1 MIIKVQERTLK
12 SSQPTFDTLT
22 QQYFGSTR
30 TTLDLTY
37 NVMVDVNK
45 LVISIND
52 YYDNLDL
59 INSIAVV
66 DVVITPSNEK
76 DLEKLGSQT
85 IKGIKLDNENI
96 VIDFFTIYKYLAV
109 DIDVDVIAYFDSGV
123 MGFDLTSEYVAV
135 QKVSTT
141 ADTNYY
147 IYDEDSAS
155 IYQNSIVSNSIY
167 KEDLQLANEKLLLTT
182 VSGKVVEFPITVE
195 SSGIMYDENNI
206 VLKEL
211 KTQKLD
217 ATNKNVRFDLIIP
230 GISMLDSSNKI
241 NITSLLDSAEVNA
254 KIINLDTV
262 QILDD
267 LIYIELYETDKN
279 GTNAKY
285 ITTIKEKIT
294 AFLGPVE
301 LKDLSPETNYYIQFY
316 TYVYN
321 NELGDYEKR
330 YLYDV
335 DQLVSGCKY
344 NFYTL
349 SSVDISNISAQM
361 VEKSYVNKNLEI
373 KYNLDVI
380 YGYDHI
386 EYILQK
392 KVGEEYV
399 NTSISIPDVSTFFT
413 EMKLEIDASPG
424 RNPDIVYGGKYRI
437 YIKPVGFYEDENG
450 NRLELDL
457 GTVWYDF
464 EIAESQQP
472 YIGISSGKSSN
483 MIYFRVS
490 VSDPDFIIVNGT
502 YDIELVDD
510 QGLVVAEIKKQSIST
525 INKRFEFTK
534 DNYDLVDGK
543 SYTFIVTARTDTKN
557 TNSGF
562 ETRKLQKN
570 IIYGDYVDLGTVT
583 TTKNADDPLNIDVI
597 FSDSYKLTTVDTVQY
612 TITSNSTDFY
622 LSNTTDF
629 IVRYDSEKGLYY
641 FTIPITNTT
650 NYVENNMYNI
660 GMNFYTNN
668 KLVTQTET
676 SYYYVP

>member
-1 MIIKVQERTLK
+1 
-12 SSQPTFDTLT
+12 
-22 QQYFGSTR
+22 
-30 TTLDLTY
+30 
-37 NVMVDVNK
+37 MVDVNK
-45 LVISIND
+45 LVISIKD

-66 DVVITPSNEK
+66 DVVITPSNEE
-76 DLEKLGSQT
+76 DLNKIGAQT

-109 DIDVDVIAYFDSGV
+109 DIDVDVIAYYDSGI

-141 ADTNYY
+141 MDTNYY
-147 IYDEDSAS
+147 IYNDTNGS
-155 IYQNSIVSNSIY
+155 IIQNSIVSNSIY
-167 KEDLQLANEKLLLTT
+167 KDELKLDEGILTLTT
-182 VSGKVVEFPITVE
+182 INNKTVDFPISLGE
-195 SSGIMYDENNI
+195 SGIVYDENNI

-211 KTQKLD
+211 KTQKLNSI
-217 ATNKNVRFDLIIP
+217 NKNVRFDLIIP

-262 QILDD
+262 QILDN
-267 LIYIELYETDKN
+267 LIYIELYETDEN

-285 ITTIKEKIT
+285 ITTIQEAIT

-301 LKDLSPETNYYIQFY
+301 IKDLSPETNYYIQFY

-321 NELGDYEKR
+321 NELEDYEKR

-349 SSVDISNISAQM
+349 SSVDISNIKAQM
-361 VEKSYVNKNLEI
+361 IEKSYVNKNLQI

-386 EYILQK
+386 EYVLQK
-392 KVGEEYV
+392 KVNDTYV
-399 NTSISIPDVSTFFT
+399 DTEITIPDVSTFFT
-413 EMKLEIDASPG
+413 EMTLEIDASPG
-424 RNPDIVYGGKYRI
+424 KNPEIVYGGEYKI
-437 YIKPVGFYEDENG
+437 IIKPVGYYEDENG
-450 NRLELDL
+450 EKLELDL
-457 GTVWYDF
+457 GTVSHTFTIDQ
-464 EIAESQQP
+464 SQQP
-472 YIGISSGKSSN
+472 YIGISSGKSAN

-490 VSDPDFIIVNGT
+490 VSDPDYIIVNGT
-502 YDIELVDD
+502 YDVELIDD
-510 QGLVVAEIKKQSIST
+510 NGLVVAEIKKQSIST
-525 INKRFEFTK
+525 INKRFEFSK
-534 DNYDLVDGK
+534 GDYDLVDGET
-543 SYTFIVTARTDTKN
+543 YTFIVTARTDTKN
-557 TNSGF
+557 SNNNF
-562 ETRKLQKN
+562 ETRKLQKS
-570 IIYGDYVDLGTVT
+570 IVYGDYVDLGTVT
-583 TTKNADDPLNIDVI
+583 TTKNAEDPLSIDVI
-597 FSDSYKLTTVDTVQY
+597 FSDSYKLTTIDTVQY

-622 LSNTTDF
+622 LSNTTNF
-629 IVRYDSEKGLYY
+629 IVRYDSNKGLYY
-641 FTIPITNTT
+641 FTIPITNTA

-660 GMNFYTNN
+660 GMNFYTRN